1 METVV
6 VVLMIL
12 VCFNFMMKQTFRKRG
27 SVAAIAVV
35 ATLFVGLMWPYAIQQ
50 SKTQIADWLA
60 NVQLMLD
67 TSVVLTVEVA
77 LQMAFC
83 MLAVHVLTTISRKTK
98 CSAFTKHFVPESHLL
113 TQIKM

>member
-50 SKTQIADWLA
+50 SKTDGFLY
-60 NVQLMLD
+60 VG
-67 TSVVLTVEVA
+67 
-77 LQMAFC
+77 
-83 MLAVHVLTTISRKTK
+83 
-98 CSAFTKHFVPESHLL
+98 CSCAYYRAC
-113 TQIKM
+113 

>member
-60 NVQLMLD
+60 TSTVSTTEVSSINWTFANQSAICVLD
-67 TSVVLTVEVA
+67 
-77 LQMAFC
+77 C
-83 MLAVHVLTTISRKTK
+83 
-98 CSAFTKHFVPESHLL
+98 
-113 TQIKM
+113 

>member
-35 ATLFVGLMWPYAIQQ
+35 ADRERTICDCFKYRTKLDNEIFNKAVNAYAADEKKNLVNL
-50 SKTQIADWLA
+50 SKYAKEMKLYTKVM
-60 NVQLMLD
+60 NVME
-67 TSVVLTVEVA
+67 VL
-77 LQMAFC
+77 LNG
-83 MLAVHVLTTISRKTK
+83 
-98 CSAFTKHFVPESHLL
+98 
-113 TQIKM
+113 

>member
-1 METVV
+1 METIV

-50 SKTQIADWLA
+50 SLSLI
-60 NVQLMLD
+60 
-67 TSVVLTVEVA
+67 
-77 LQMAFC
+77 
-83 MLAVHVLTTISRKTK
+83 HI
-98 CSAFTKHFVPESHLL
+98 
-113 TQIKM
+113 

>member
-35 ATLFVGLMWPYAIQQ
+35 ATLFVGLMCH
-50 SKTQIADWLA
+50 
-60 NVQLMLD
+60 MLF
-67 TSVVLTVEVA
+67 SSLRHR
-77 LQMAFC
+77 LLIGWQM
-83 MLAVHVLTTISRKTK
+83 SN
-98 CSAFTKHFVPESHLL
+98 
-113 TQIKM
+113 

>member
-60 NVQLMLD
+60 NVQFGCAY
-67 TSVVLTVEVA
+67 SGSCLTDGFLYVG
-77 LQMAFC
+77 
-83 MLAVHVLTTISRKTK
+83 
-98 CSAFTKHFVPESHLL
+98 CSCAYYRAC
-113 TQIKM
+113 

>member
-1 METVV
+1 
-6 VVLMIL
+6 
-12 VCFNFMMKQTFRKRG
+12 MKVGALCIKKEGAHFDTPSFRKRG

-77 LQMAFC
+77 L
-83 MLAVHVLTTISRKTK
+83 
-98 CSAFTKHFVPESHLL
+98 
-113 TQIKM
+113 